1 MTTFADIVS
10 QARVLLQ
17 DTGSVRFSD
26 AELMVSANDAMRL
39 IRRVRPDTF
48 FGNYKTSI
56 SDYILADTFPVGV
69 EFVQSVR
76 DYIIA
81 YANMRESED
90 AGTTQDFMGKF
101 ASGLKTL

>member
-1 MTTFADIVS
+1 MTTFSDIIS

-17 DTGSVRFSD
+17 DVAKVRYSD
-26 AELMVSANDAMRL
+26 AELLVSANDAMKL
-39 IRRVRPDTF
+39 LRRVRPDSF
-48 FGNYKTSI
+48 FGKYTTAI
-56 SDYILADTFPVGV
+56 TEYAIDDEFPVGT
-69 EFVQSVR
+69 EYVQSIR
-76 DYIIA
+76 DFIVS